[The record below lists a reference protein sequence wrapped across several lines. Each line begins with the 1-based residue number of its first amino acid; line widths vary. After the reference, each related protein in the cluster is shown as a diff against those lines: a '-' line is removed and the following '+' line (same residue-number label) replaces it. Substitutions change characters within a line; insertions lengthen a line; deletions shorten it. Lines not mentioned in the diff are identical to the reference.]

1 VFTLRNLEIFN
12 STNVKNK
19 EPVHTWASST
29 SYASK
34 HENWTIHL
42 IGQSIAYII
51 LQWLFLRSLYLGM
64 FLKISFKF
72 CDIEKLTI
80 LSKKL
85 AKLVKF
91 YIKKKINSRR
101 LQLEDII

>member
-1 VFTLRNLEIFN
+1 MCSHFGNN
-12 STNVKNK
+12 
-19 EPVHTWASST
+19 T

-34 HENWTIHL
+34 HENWTINL
-42 IGQSIAYII
+42 IGQSIAYMI
-51 LQWLFLRSLYLGM
+51 LQWLFLRSLYVGIL
-64 FLKISFKF
+64 FIFNSFKF

-91 YIKKKINSRR
+91 YIKKTKNSRR
-101 LQLEDII
+101 LQLEDIIN